1 MKLKYLN
8 LYVNIGTIS
17 KEKKRKEKYNMRKE
31 RVMKN
36 KRIFVVCGIIISLVL
51 ILTGCGKKDTKNE
64 SAKEENNNQ
73 VQNVE
78 KQDENTTK
86 TEKNSTEKTNKS
98 EDTSSSKKA
107 TTPSKLVVNRE
118 GMSDEVA
125 SKEHSSNMGYTMRYA
140 TENFKVSH
148 HDDADWFEEDGGINC
163 VVVEKENKSYSK
175 TIASVSN
182 SKKTTVNGYEAVYTS
197 RFVEGQHENTY
208 YVNTGKD
215 STYIIT
221 TSCQGDTEH
230 MEGLEHIMD
239 AMVQTFAVK

>member
-1 MKLKYLN
+1 MK
-8 LYVNIGTIS
+8 
-17 KEKKRKEKYNMRKE
+17 KE
-31 RVMKN
+31 RDMKN
-36 KRIFVVCGIIISLVL
+36 KRIFVVCGIIIALIL
-51 ILTGCGKKDTKNE
+51 ILTGCGNKESDQKNN
-64 SAKEENNNQ
+64 ENKVENQ
-73 VQNVE
+73 TQNVE

-86 TEKNSTEKTNKS
+86 KEKNETSTKTEKNSTEKSNKS

-140 TENFKVSH
+140 TENFNVSH

-197 RFVEGQHENTY
+197 RFVEGQHENKY